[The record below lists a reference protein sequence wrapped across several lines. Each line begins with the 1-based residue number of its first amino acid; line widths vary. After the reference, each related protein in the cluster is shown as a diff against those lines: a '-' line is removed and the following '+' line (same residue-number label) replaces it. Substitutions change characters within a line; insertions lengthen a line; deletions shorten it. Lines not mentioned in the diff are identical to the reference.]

1 VTAAPWSEIG
11 LSEDPAVALLERFG
25 YAYVSAADLDAE
37 RPSPTDV
44 VLVGRL
50 EAALRRLNPWIS
62 DANLARAVRDVTH
75 ASASSLIETNEKL
88 YALLTHGGT
97 VTQDL
102 GAGSKGQ
109 TVRYFDFTSPRAND
123 LLVTRQLRVKGSKKQ
138 IIPDVV
144 VYVNGVPLVVIEC
157 KSPTLGET
165 WQHEASTSSRATRRS
180 TKNTASSARPG
191 SSTPCRS
198 PSRPACKTPS
208 TARRPRPSAST
219 RGGRTRGRTSSTPS
233 SASSAARRRR
243 RTCCS
248 TACSRPRRCSTSS
261 ATSCLRGRQ
270 RDRPHPQEAA
280 ALPAVRGREQGHR
293 PRPRASEPFRRGGVV
308 WHTQGSGKSITM
320 LWLALKLRRDEAN
333 ANPTIVIVTDRR
345 DLDDQISATLKTA
358 ATRAPTARRACAH
371 LRVLLTGPTGKTV
384 LTTVQKFQEVG
395 GIVGPDGIPQKPKH
409 PVLSRAENLFV
420 LTDEAHRTQYGSL
433 AANLRVALPNA
444 SSSASPA
451 RRSTRRTRARSRPS
465 AGTSTSTRSSR
476 R

>member
-157 KSPTLGET
+157 KSPTLGEK
-165 WQHEASTSSRATRRS
+165 WQHEALDQLA
-180 TKNTASSARPG
+180 ALPG
-191 SSTPCRS
+191 
-198 PSRPACKTPS
+198 
-208 TARRPRPSAST
+208 ARRKVPRARRAPALPH
-219 RGGRTRGRTSSTPS
+219 RAAHHRDVPARRRLRHDDHARALLRCGGRTRGRTSSTPS
-233 SASSAARRRR
+233 SASSAARPRR

-261 ATSCLRGRQ
+261 ATSWSSSVDSATGRTIKKVPRYQQFAAVNKAIDRARAQGKRPPSAAAWSGTRRGR
-270 RDRPHPQEAA
+270 A
-280 ALPAVRGREQGHR
+280 
-293 PRPRASEPFRRGGVV
+293 RASPCSGSRSSCGTTRR
-308 WHTQGSGKSITM
+308 TRTRPSSSS
-320 LWLALKLRRDEAN
+320 R
-333 ANPTIVIVTDRR
+333 
-345 DLDDQISATLKTA
+345 TA
-358 ATRAPTARRACAH
+358 ATSTTRSRALFTNCGYPSPAARDQRARTCAK
-371 LRVLLTGPTGKTV
+371 LLSGPSGKTV
-384 LTTVQKFQEVG
+384 MTTVQKFQEIG
-395 GIVGPDGIPQKPKH
+395 GVVGPDGRIPQKPKH
-409 PVLSRAENLFV
+409 PVLSEAENLFV

-444 SSSASPA
+444 VFFGF
-451 RRSTRRTRARSRPS
+451 T
-465 AGTSTSTRSSR
+465 GTPIDKKDKQHA
-476 R
+476 